1 MGIKQ
6 SSIQIDVLLDVD
18 KVPEQIS
25 WNASDTHA
33 DQARKA
39 KAMMLAF
46 WDGTDKTAMR
56 IDLWTKDLMVDEM
69 GDFFYQTL
77 MTMADTF
84 QRATRQDQLV
94 ADMKAFAKDFYSK
107 FREQQLK
114 ENKL

>member
-39 KAMMLAF
+39 KAMMLGF
-46 WDGTDKTAMR
+46 LGWYRQNGYEDRFIGQR
-56 IDLWTKDLMVDEM
+56 I
-69 GDFFYQTL
+69 
-77 MTMADTF
+77 
-84 QRATRQDQLV
+84 
-94 ADMKAFAKDFYSK
+94 
-107 FREQQLK
+107 
-114 ENKL
+114 